1 MGCSNVFA
9 IVNQKGGVGKTTT
22 AINLATCV
30 ASAGRKVLLIDL
42 DPQSNCSSGLGLFK
56 DQQPTISDVIK
67 GSCSLEKSIVKDVSD
82 GLDVVKAEVGLF
94 RVADN
99 LWRGQKGST
108 DVLHH
113 LVKPVGLEY
122 DYIFFDCPPALNMLT
137 INAMVAS
144 RWVVIPVQ
152 SQYFALEGL
161 SQILKTIQSCR
172 QHMNGDLDVAGFVLT
187 MYEDNVVLSR
197 NVKEEIEQYFPGVL
211 FRSKVRRC
219 VALAEAPSYGLP
231 ILKYAPRSIGCE
243 DYVMLAHEFLL
254 WDEKRK
260 GDNLNG

>member
-30 ASAGRKVLLIDL
+30 AFSGRKVLLVDL

-56 DQQPTISDVIK
+56 DPSPTISDVIK
-67 GSCSLEKSIVKDVSD
+67 GACPLASSVVRDVVE
-82 GLDVVKAEVGLF
+82 GLDVIKAEVGLF

-108 DVLHH
+108 EVLDQ
-113 LVKPVGLEY
+113 LIRPVSIDY

-144 RWVVIPVQ
+144 RWVVVPVQ

-161 SQILKTIQSCR
+161 SQILKTVKSCR

-187 MYEDNVVLSR
+187 MYEDDVVLSR
-197 NVKEEIEQYFPGVL
+197 NIKEEIEQYFPGVL
-211 FRSKVRRC
+211 FQSKVRRC
-219 VALAEAPSYGLP
+219 IALAEAPSYGLP
-231 ILKYAPRSIGCE
+231 ILEYAPRSIGCE

-260 GDNLNG
+260 GESLDG